1 MKINLF
7 YISFLLVALSTY
19 SLVSGDASPNAVR
32 DMDGDILRAGVEY
45 YILPGFRGMGGGVTL
60 GSTRN
65 ESCPLDVVQETFET
79 DNGNLPLT
87 FTMVDP
93 KKGVIREST
102 DLNIEFN
109 GATICIQSLVWKL
122 DNYDGEYVVSTRGA
136 KGNPGVETLDSW
148 FKIEKYS
155 NNYKFVFCP
164 TVCDFCRPICGDIG
178 ISIKNGVR
186 RLVLSNEPFMVKFL
200 KV

>member
-1 MKINLF
+1 MKKIRL
-7 YISFLLVALSTY
+7 YIPFLLVALSTC
-19 SLVSGDASPNAVR
+19 SLAAADASPDPVR
-32 DMDGDILRAGVEY
+32 DMDGDILRPGVDY
-45 YILPGFRGMGGGVTL
+45 YILPGVRGMGGGVTL

-79 DNGNLPLT
+79 DNGNLPLS

-102 DLNIEFN
+102 DLNVEFN
-109 GATICIQSLVWKL
+109 GVTICIQSLVWKL
-122 DNYDGEYVVSTRGA
+122 DNYDGEYVVSTRGV
-136 KGNPGVETLDSW
+136 KGNPGAETLESW

-155 NNYKFVFCP
+155 NNYKFVYCP
-164 TVCDFCRPICGDIG
+164 TVCDFCKPVCGDIG
-178 ISIKNGVR
+178 ISIKDGFR
-186 RLVLSNEPFMVKFL
+186 RLVLSDQPFMVMFL